1 MGEDMALTIRELR
14 AALAT
19 MDANSNV
26 QVVLFKNDGTSQ
38 VFELE
43 EVFSH
48 GGHVQP
54 EI

>member
-1 MGEDMALTIRELR
+1 MTIRELR

-26 QVVLFKNDGTSQ
+26 QVVLFMNDGTSQ

-48 GGHVQP
+48 GGYVQL

>member
-1 MGEDMALTIRELR
+1 MGEDMALTIHELR
-14 AALAT
+14 ATLAT

-26 QVVLFKNDGTSQ
+26 QVVLFKHDGTSQ

-48 GGHVQP
+48 GGHVQL